1 MPVAIDFMKLF
12 VIIPFNV
19 PLGGCAWYVFQRYS
33 ADGEESNRE
42 LPAAGGE

>member
-1 MPVAIDFMKLF
+1 MAVP
-12 VIIPFNV
+12 V
-19 PLGGCAWYVFQRYS
+19 PLSGSRHLVPRAWYVFQSYS